1 MANRKRRRE
10 MPDLGFPQTVSASAP
25 DIHIEGNREISVEGC
40 RGILEYENDR
50 ITLKLKHRNITV
62 TGQRLTMRSFFG
74 SHIRII
80 GIISSVCFEEDG
92 L

>member
-1 MANRKRRRE
+1 MANKNRRVL
-10 MPDLGFPQTVSASAP
+10 PDLGFPPTVSVSAP

-40 RGILEYENDR
+40 RGILEYENER
-50 ITLKLKHRNITV
+50 ITLRLKHRRLIVN
-62 TGQRLTMRSFFG
+62 GEKLTMRSFFG

-80 GIISSVCFEEDG
+80 GVISSVCFEEDG